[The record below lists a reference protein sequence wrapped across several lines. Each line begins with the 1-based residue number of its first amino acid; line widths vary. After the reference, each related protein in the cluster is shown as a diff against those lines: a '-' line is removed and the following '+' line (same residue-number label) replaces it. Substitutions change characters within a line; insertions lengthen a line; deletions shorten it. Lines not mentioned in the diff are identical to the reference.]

1 MNGYASCF
9 LVCKQLWFKGR
20 VGRGADD
27 NMWSLTCSLA
37 LYPYRYIFPSRGVMR
52 ESPHDHQTYQQ
63 PQLHQLPPTPPS
75 SSLLVYLCRL
85 TLWLRLSLKTPCSL
99 RSCRDL
105 LMAVWVWKQRSNS
118 RTRALSVR
126 DDEEGHLICR
136 SGDVLQERCTHCHY
150 SIVTFSIW
158 VLMHRAFT
166 WHGSAWWCL
175 ARMLFA
181 LAEIAGWIARMLAI
195 WEGR

>member
-20 VGRGADD
+20 GGRGAED

-52 ESPHDHQTYQQ
+52 ESPHDHQTHLQ

-85 TLWLRLSLKTPCSL
+85 TPWLRLPLKTPCSL

-118 RTRALSVR
+118 RTRAVSVR

-150 SIVTFSIW
+150 SIVTLLHMSIK
-158 VLMHRAFT
+158 A
-166 WHGSAWWCL
+166 
-175 ARMLFA
+175 
-181 LAEIAGWIARMLAI
+181 
-195 WEGR
+195 